1 MMRSKWVLAILV
13 CLVGLALVTTSA
25 LATPGSGFTAVQ
37 QWKGVFDDVSLKN
50 KADDYRYKLQ
60 TKGTSDLYA
69 TRNAIEPGG
78 QSGWHEHPGPSLVIV
93 TVGEVMVYDGEDRNC
108 RATRYVTGEMF
119 VEDTNHVHMVRNET
133 NAAAETLAVQ
143 TVPKDATR
151 RIDAPAP
158 PKCPV

>member
-1 MMRSKWVLAILV
+1 
-13 CLVGLALVTTSA
+13 
-25 LATPGSGFTAVQ
+25 
-37 QWKGVFDDVSLKN
+37 
-50 KADDYRYKLQ
+50 
-60 TKGTSDLYA
+60 
-69 TRNAIEPGG
+69 
-78 QSGWHEHPGPSLVIV
+78 
-93 TVGEVMVYDGEDRNC
+93 
-108 RATRYVTGEMF
+108 MF